1 LDLTLSSTGLSLA
14 KHNAPTF
21 LGEHTLVEDLGS
33 DYCRRTVS
41 IPSADGTQSCA
52 QKMPLIVDSNN
63 RHAIEV
69 SNYNGWQSLANVL
82 RKRLMPANKIAR
94 AIERAVWSEAL
105 CESLLCPRITEP
117 ESGGNQLLAL
127 AAHPT

>member
-1 LDLTLSSTGLSLA
+1 
-14 KHNAPTF
+14 
-21 LGEHTLVEDLGS
+21 
-33 DYCRRTVS
+33 
-41 IPSADGTQSCA
+41 
-52 QKMPLIVDSNN
+52 MPLIVDSNN

-82 RKRLMPANKIAR
+82 RKRLTPANKIAR
-94 AIERAVWSEAL
+94 TIEHAVWSEAL